1 MPSLDEEKAK
11 QDPSYYLKNT
21 NTETRETLQEL
32 YKEFKG
38 DEVLAAT
45 MRVPEKAKVDKLN
58 AVSGGA
64 ALPGHTPGVRCWG
77 GLPAASVV
85 PHHRASGVWAGM
97 ALRSWPLRARVT
109 PGCRAAGEAGQVVPG
124 CLPPAS
130 PACPTPVLV
139 LGPGSPSAVRALR
152 LVPWPVGPSAA
163 PAPTR
168 QGLGDWGWETP
179 FTQLDRKAGVLK
191 TRVCCS

>member
-64 ALPGHTPGVRCWG
+64 ALPGRTPGVRCWG
-77 GLPAASVV
+77 GCRQPPWFLTTEQLGCGQAWPC
-85 PHHRASGVWAGM
+85 GAGH
-97 ALRSWPLRARVT
+97 SEP
-109 PGCRAAGEAGQVVPG
+109 E
-124 CLPPAS
+124 
-130 PACPTPVLV
+130 
-139 LGPGSPSAVRALR
+139 
-152 LVPWPVGPSAA
+152 
-163 PAPTR
+163 
-168 QGLGDWGWETP
+168 
-179 FTQLDRKAGVLK
+179 
-191 TRVCCS
+191 

>member
-64 ALPGHTPGVRCWG
+64 ALPGRTPG
-77 GLPAASVV
+77 
-85 PHHRASGVWAGM
+85 AGM

-109 PGCRAAGEAGQVVPG
+109 PGCRAAGEGGQVVPG
-124 CLPPAS
+124 CLPLAS

-139 LGPGSPSAVRALR
+139 LGPGSPLAVRALR
-152 LVPWPVGPSAA
+152 LVPWPVEPSAA

-168 QGLGDWGWETP
+168 RGLGHWGGETP
-179 FTQLDRKAGVLK
+179 FTQPDRKAGVLK